1 MADPVQRL
9 ESGRTQLAGVS
20 SLPQPNMNFGQQRP
34 ELEFQAQADASTN
47 LSRVLSNLS
56 NSMFGQ
62 AERLADAAGAEFVAQ
77 NPVSAKQLAA
87 MSQGDAGK
95 FKQDFSLNAFSAA
108 TQKFR
113 ANELSANA
121 EIELIKKVNEMQ
133 QRIDLGR
140 DKDGKAYEVSTS
152 RIVKDFTA
160 MTNGWSSSLAQVSS
174 DASYKYRATA
184 ATHANRLI
192 TAAAKKESQLALT
205 KNKVKIA
212 ADVDDQYT
220 NTITAI
226 IKAGNVYS
234 EKDQRYL
241 TINELIAAERDALIS
256 RALPLGGADAAQ
268 YALERSDAIEK
279 SIKVGILEE
288 AVISRR
294 SDIGGD
300 LVTLT
305 TLIKDRRLPA
315 DLQNVWDSLSVPQQK
330 EARDKMVGQYQQ
342 LIDNKSKTREFD
354 KQDRVTEA
362 NSLTLEYL
370 NPNTDDTRRAAIISS
385 LEEISLMYPEVVSAK
400 SIRIDLPTL
409 LKKEVEDNFVNVAK
423 LEDLLRGKEP
433 TLRTTESILAWA
445 TANGI
450 KPTTAIE
457 IAGRYLPKE
466 LKAQDAMVKALDVEF
481 LIRTKT
487 IDPLTKRAI
496 RTPEDARRSYEVRGM
511 TLGDAPDNLGAL
523 LAAKP
528 EEGDDDPAA
537 VAALVDQIDNGI
549 ITSATTV
556 AVAAK
561 GKRIKGDT
569 VISLGKRVGERR
581 LQLELS
587 AGRVG
592 GVVSDLSGSSSAE
605 TKARIKL
612 EASEATRQQ
621 HDSMVKE
628 WVDGGQKGPIP
639 SIEDAG
645 RIVTKRFADQREQKQ
660 IDNTKASLD
669 SNFGVDGSMLPDS
682 VKKSGIN
689 IIAIEPKFKPGS
701 VVQVTDNYRKHL
713 IDSLMA
719 KGASQVQAESISKQI
734 IQQQIFIEQ
743 TNRRRSAR

>member
-62 AERLADAAGAEFVAQ
+62 AEKLADAAGAEFVAQ
-77 NPVSAKQLAA
+77 NPVSVKQLEA
-87 MSQGDAGK
+87 MSQGDADK
-95 FKQDFSLNAFSAA
+95 FKKDFSLNAFTAA

-121 EIELIKKVNEMQ
+121 EIELIKKANEMQ

-140 DKDGKAYEVSTS
+140 DKDGNAYEVSTS
-152 RIVKDFTA
+152 KIIEDFTA

-192 TAAAKKESQLALT
+192 TAAAKKENQLALT

-212 ADVDDQYT
+212 ADVDVQYT
-220 NTITAI
+220 NTITSI
-226 IKAGNVYS
+226 IRAGNVWS
-234 EKDQRYL
+234 EKDGRYL
-241 TINELIAAERDALIS
+241 TINEQIEAARNSLIS

-279 SIKVGILEE
+279 GIKIGILEE

-294 SDIGGD
+294 TDLGGD
-300 LVTLT
+300 LVTMT
-305 TLIKDRRLPA
+305 TLIRGRKLPA
-315 DLQNVWDSLSVPQQK
+315 DLQNVWDSLSIPQQK

-342 LIDNKSKTREFD
+342 LIDNKAKTREFD
-354 KQDRVTEA
+354 KQDRVIDA

-370 NPNTDDTRRAAIISS
+370 NPNTDGVRRVAIISS
-385 LEEISLMYPEVVSAK
+385 LQEISLLYPEVVSAK
-400 SIRIDLPTL
+400 SIQVDLPAL

-423 LEDLLRGKEP
+423 LEDLLRGKAP
-433 TLRTTESILAWA
+433 TLRTTEAILAWA
-445 TANGI
+445 TENAI
-450 KPTTAIE
+450 KPTTALE
-457 IAGRYLPKE
+457 IAGRYLPKD

-481 LIRTKT
+481 LIRTKKV
-487 IDPLTKRAI
+487 DPLTKRAI
-496 RTPEDARRSYEVRGM
+496 LTPEDARKSYEIRGM

-528 EEGDDDPAA
+528 EEPDDDVDA
-537 VAALVDQIDNGI
+537 VTALTDLVDKGI

-561 GKRIKGDT
+561 GKRIKGET
-569 VISLGKRVGERR
+569 VIGLGKRVGERR
-581 LQLELS
+581 LQLELA
-587 AGRVG
+587 AGRIG
-592 GVVSDLSGSSSAE
+592 GVVSDLSGSSNPT
-605 TKARIKL
+605 TKARISL
-612 EASEATRQQ
+612 EAAEATRQQ
-621 HDSMVKE
+621 HDLMIKE
-628 WVDGGQKGPIP
+628 WNDGGQKGPIP

-645 RIVTKRFADQREQKQ
+645 RIVTKRFSDQREQQQ
-660 IDNTKASLD
+660 IDNTKASLI
-669 SNFGVDGSMLPDS
+669 SNFGVGGSMIPDA
-682 VKKSGIN
+682 VKKSGFN
-689 IIAIEPKFKPGS
+689 ILSIEPKFKPGS
-701 VVQVTDNYRKHL
+701 VVQVTDGYKKNL

-719 KGASQVQAESISKQI
+719 KGASQFEADSISNAI
-734 IQQQIFIEQ
+734 VQQQIFIEQ

>member
-1 MADPVQRL
+1 
-9 ESGRTQLAGVS
+9 
-20 SLPQPNMNFGQQRP
+20 
-34 ELEFQAQADASTN
+34 
-47 LSRVLSNLS
+47 
-56 NSMFGQ
+56 MFGQ

-140 DKDGKAYEVSTS
+140 DGNGNAYEVSTS
-152 RIVKDFTA
+152 KIIEDFTA

-457 IAGRYLPKE
+457 IAGRYLPKD

-481 LIRTKT
+481 LIRTRK

-496 RTPEDARRSYEVRGM
+496 RTPEDARRSYEARNM
-511 TLGDAPDNLGAL
+511 SLADAPDNLGAL

>member
-95 FKQDFSLNAFSAA
+95 FKQEFSLNAFSAA

-140 DKDGKAYEVSTS
+140 DKDGNVYEVSTS
-152 RIVKDFTA
+152 KIVEDFTA

-220 NTITAI
+220 NSITAI
-226 IKAGNVYS
+226 IRAGNVYS
-234 EKDQRYL
+234 EKDQRYI
-241 TINELIAAERDALIS
+241 TINEQIAAERDALIS

-279 SIKVGILEE
+279 GIKQGILEE

-305 TLIKDRRLPA
+305 TLIRERRLPA
-315 DLQNVWDSLSVPQQK
+315 DLQNVWDSLSIPQQK

-342 LIDNKSKTREFD
+342 LIDNKAKTREFD
-354 KQDRVTEA
+354 KQDSVVAA

-370 NPNTDDTRRAAIISS
+370 NKDTDETRRAAIISQMR
-385 LEEISLMYPEVVSAK
+385 EISLKYPEVVSAK
-400 SIRIDLPTL
+400 SIEIDLPTL
-409 LKKEVEDNFVNVAK
+409 LKKEVEDDFVKVAK

-433 TLRTTESILAWA
+433 TLRTTEAILAWA
-445 TANGI
+445 TSNGI

-457 IAGRYLPKE
+457 IAGRYLPKD

-481 LIRTKT
+481 LIRTKQ
-487 IDPLTKRAI
+487 IDPLTKRSI
-496 RTPEDARRSYEVRGM
+496 RTPEDARRSYEARGM

-556 AVAAK
+556 ATAAK

-581 LQLELS
+581 LQLETS
-587 AGRVG
+587 AGRIG
-592 GVVSDLSGSSSAE
+592 GTVSDLSGSSSPT
-605 TKARIKL
+605 TKARLKL
-612 EASEATRQQ
+612 EAAEQTRQQ
-621 HDSMVKE
+621 HDAMIKE
-628 WVDGGQKGPIP
+628 WVDGGQKGQIP

-645 RIVTKRFADQREQKQ
+645 RIVTKRFSDQREQQQ
-660 IDNTKASLD
+660 IDNTKASLQ
-669 SNFGVDGSMLPDS
+669 SNYGAGGSMIPDA
-682 VKKSGIN
+682 VKKSGFN
-689 IIAIEPKFKPGS
+689 ILSIEPKFKPGS
-701 VVQVTDNYRKHL
+701 VVQVTDGYKKNL

-719 KGASQVQAESISKQI
+719 KGASQSEAETISNVI

>member
-62 AERLADAAGAEFVAQ
+62 AEKLADAAGAEFVAQ
-77 NPVSAKQLAA
+77 NPLSVKQLAA

-133 QRIDLGR
+133 QRIELGR
-140 DKDGKAYEVSTS
+140 DGNGNAYEVSTS
-152 RIVKDFTA
+152 KIIEDFTA

-192 TAAAKKESQLALT
+192 TAASKKESQLALT

-241 TINELIAAERDALIS
+241 TINELIKAERDALIS

-279 SIKVGILEE
+279 GIKVGILEE

-294 SDIGGD
+294 TDLGGD

-330 EARDKMVGQYQQ
+330 EARDKMIGQYQQ
-342 LIDNKSKTREFD
+342 LIDNKSRTREFD

-370 NPNTDDTRRAAIISS
+370 NPNTDNTRRAAIISS

-400 SIRIDLPTL
+400 SIRVDLPTL
-409 LKKEVEDNFVNVAK
+409 LKKEVEDDFVKVAK
-423 LEDLLRGKEP
+423 LEDLLRGKAP

-445 TANGI
+445 TENAI
-450 KPTTAIE
+450 KPTTALE
-457 IAGRYLPKE
+457 IAGRYLPKD

-496 RTPEDARRSYEVRGM
+496 RTPEDARKSYEIRGM

-528 EEGDDDPAA
+528 EEPDDDVDA
-537 VAALVDQIDNGI
+537 VTALTDQIDSGI

-556 AVAAK
+556 AIAAR
-561 GKRIKGDT
+561 GKRIKTET
-569 VISLGKRVGERR
+569 VIGLGKRVGERR
-581 LQLELS
+581 LQLEIS
-587 AGRVG
+587 AGRIG
-592 GVVSDLSGSSSAE
+592 GVVSDLSGSSSTE

-621 HDSMVKE
+621 HDSMIKE
-628 WVDGGQKGPIP
+628 WNDGGQKGPIP

-645 RIVTKRFADQREQKQ
+645 RIVTKRFSEQREQKQ
-660 IDNTKASLD
+660 IDNTKASIV
-669 SNFGVDGSMLPDS
+669 SNFGLDGSLLPKS
-682 VKKSGIN
+682 VKEAKVDLSSIQ
-689 IIAIEPKFKPGS
+689 PKFKSGAA
-701 VVQVTDNYRKHL
+701 VQVTEDYRKAL
-713 IDSLMA
+713 QDNL
-719 KGASQVQAESISKQI
+719 KKGGASQSEIDSIVSQI
-734 IQQQIFIEQ
+734 IQQQVFIET

>member
-1 MADPVQRL
+1 
-9 ESGRTQLAGVS
+9 
-20 SLPQPNMNFGQQRP
+20 
-34 ELEFQAQADASTN
+34 
-47 LSRVLSNLS
+47 
-56 NSMFGQ
+56 
-62 AERLADAAGAEFVAQ
+62 
-77 NPVSAKQLAA
+77 

-95 FKQDFSLNAFSAA
+95 FKQEFSLNAFSAA

-140 DKDGKAYEVSTS
+140 DKDGNVYEVSTS
-152 RIVKDFTA
+152 KIVEDFTA

-220 NTITAI
+220 NSITAI
-226 IKAGNVYS
+226 IRAGNVYS
-234 EKDQRYL
+234 EKDQRYI
-241 TINELIAAERDALIS
+241 TINEQIAAERDALIS

-294 SDIGGD
+294 SDLGGD

-315 DLQNVWDSLSVPQQK
+315 DLQNVWDSLSIPQQK
-330 EARDKMVGQYQQ
+330 EARDKMAGQYQQ
-342 LIDNKSKTREFD
+342 LIDNKAKTREFD

-370 NPNTDDTRRAAIISS
+370 NPNTDNTRRAVIVSS

-400 SIRIDLPTL
+400 SIRVDLPTL
-409 LKKEVEDNFVNVAK
+409 LKKEVEDDFVKVAK

-445 TANGI
+445 TGNGI
-450 KPTTAIE
+450 KPTTALE
-457 IAGRYLPKE
+457 IAGRYLPKD

-481 LIRTKT
+481 LIRTKQ

-496 RTPEDARRSYEVRGM
+496 RTPEDARKSYEVRGM

-528 EEGDDDPAA
+528 EEGDDDPTA

-561 GKRIKGDT
+561 GKRIKGET
-569 VISLGKRVGERR
+569 VIGLGKRVGERR
-581 LQLELS
+581 LQLETS
-587 AGRVG
+587 AGRIG
-592 GVVSDLSGSSSAE
+592 GVVSDLSGASSIE

-612 EASEATRQQ
+612 EASEATQQQ
-621 HDSMVKE
+621 HESMIKE

-645 RIVTKRFADQREQKQ
+645 RIVTKRFSEQREQKQ
-660 IDNTKASLD
+660 IENTKASLV
-669 SNFGVDGSMLPDS
+669 SNFGVGGSMLPDA
-682 VKKSGIN
+682 VKKSGVN
-689 IIAIEPKFKPGS
+689 IISIEPKFKPGS
-701 VVQVTDNYRKHL
+701 VVQVTDGYAKIL
-713 IDSLMA
+713 IDSLIA
-719 KGASQVQAESISKQI
+719 KGASKAEAESISSAI
-734 IQQQIFIEQ
+734 IQQQVFIEQ